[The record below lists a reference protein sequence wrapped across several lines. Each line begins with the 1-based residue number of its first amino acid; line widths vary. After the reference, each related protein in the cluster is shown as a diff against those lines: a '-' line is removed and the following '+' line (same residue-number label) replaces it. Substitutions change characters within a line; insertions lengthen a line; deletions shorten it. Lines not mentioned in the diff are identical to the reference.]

1 MPPIASVD
9 RNRWSDAG
17 QRCDTPGTAPGN
29 HRRGTVSTIDRR
41 QFLQRAIAA
50 GAGAAVIPSTMV
62 AAQPATPGASPY
74 GDLATEP
81 DENGLLLPEGFT
93 SRIVAI
99 GGETV
104 EGTDYAWHAFPDGA
118 ATFPTDDGGWIY
130 ACNSEVTAVIA
141 PDQGGVSAIRFD
153 ADGQVVDAYRILE
166 NSTSNCAGGP
176 TPWGTWMSCEEPID
190 KRGRLWECDPMGE
203 KEAVAHEAMGLWNR
217 EAAAVDPEAEVVYMT
232 EDDPAG
238 LLYRYTPT
246 AYPDLSAGTVEAAV
260 VADDGA
266 VTWAEVPDPSAKSKP
281 TKTQVEGATTF
292 NGGEGIWYD
301 RGSIYFTSK
310 GDNKVHHIDLASQQY
325 EVIWDADAVA
335 DGVEGAVL
343 SGVDNISADPAT
355 GDLFV
360 AEDGG
365 NMEVVLISA
374 DGTVAPFARVA
385 EDPTGSEITGPCLSP
400 DRSRLYFSSQ
410 RGPSKKM
417 LKEVIPGSTFDTRN
431 AGITYEITGPFRA
444 AEPDPEAATTTLA
457 KANPSGS
464 GSGSSGSSDSKDE
477 STSAPVVIGGIA
489 LVAAAGVGA
498 TIALRRR
505 RSGPSDLEPTDD
517 PSSTDA

>member
-1 MPPIASVD
+1 MA
-9 RNRWSDAG
+9 
-17 QRCDTPGTAPGN
+17 
-29 HRRGTVSTIDRR
+29 IDRR

-62 AAQPATPGASPY
+62 SAQTATPGESPY
-74 GDLATEP
+74 GELATEP

-93 SRIVAI
+93 SRILAV

-104 EGTDYAWHAFPDGA
+104 VGTGYTWPAFPDGA

-130 ACNSEVTAVIA
+130 ACNSEVTAAFA
-141 PDQGGVSAIRFD
+141 PDQGGASAVRFD
-153 ADGQVVDAYRILE
+153 AEGQVTDAYRILE
-166 NSTSNCAGGP
+166 GSTSNCAGGL
-176 TPWGTWMSCEEPID
+176 TPWGTWMSCEEPVN
-190 KRGRLWECDPMGE
+190 KRGRLWECDPTGE

-217 EAAAVDPEAEVVYMT
+217 EAAAVDPEGEAVYMT
-232 EDDPAG
+232 EDAPDG
-238 LLYRYTPT
+238 LLYRYLPT
-246 AYPDLSAGTVEAAV
+246 AYPDLSAGTVEAAI

-266 VTWAEVPDPSAKSKP
+266 VTWKEVADPSAASKP

-310 GDNKVHHIDLASQQY
+310 GDNKVHHIDLAKQQY
-325 EVIWDADAVA
+325 EVIWDADVTEA
-335 DGVEGAVL
+335 GVDGAVL
-343 SGVDNISADPAT
+343 SGVDNIAADPAT

-374 DGTVAPFARVA
+374 DGKVAPFARVA

-400 DRSRLYFSSQ
+400 DRTRLYFSSQ
-410 RGPSKKM
+410 RGPSPKM
-417 LKEVIPGSTFDTRN
+417 LKEVIPGATFDSRN
-431 AGITYEITGPFRA
+431 AGITYEITGPFRKA
-444 AEPDPEAATTTLA
+444 AEEPEAATTTIA

-464 GSGSSGSSDSKDE
+464 ASSGGSDGGSEDE

-489 LVAAAGVGA
+489 LVAVAGVGA

-505 RSGPSDLEPTDD
+505 RGSSEPAPPNDAGDD
-517 PSSTDA
+517 PAPEG

>member
-1 MPPIASVD
+1 MQP
-9 RNRWSDAG
+9 
-17 QRCDTPGTAPGN
+17 
-29 HRRGTVSTIDRR
+29 IDRR

-62 AAQPATPGASPY
+62 AAQQATPGASPY
-74 GDLATEP
+74 GELATEP

-93 SRIVAI
+93 SRIVAV
-99 GGETV
+99 GGDTV
-104 EGTDYAWHAFPDGA
+104 EGTDYTWHAFPDGA

-130 ACNSEVTAVIA
+130 TCNSEVTAAFA

-153 ADGQVVDAYRILE
+153 ADGTVTDAYRILE
-166 NSTSNCAGGP
+166 GSTSNCAGGL

-190 KRGRLWECDPMGE
+190 KRGRLWECDPTGE

-217 EAAAVDPEAEVVYMT
+217 EAAAVDPEGEIVYMT
-232 EDDPAG
+232 EDAPDG
-238 LLYRYTPT
+238 LLYRFTPT
-246 AYPDLSAGTVEAAV
+246 NYPDLSAGTVEAAV

-266 VTWAEVPDPSAKSKP
+266 VTWKEVADPSAESKP

-310 GDNKVHHIDLASQQY
+310 GDNKVHHIDLAKQQY
-325 EVIWDADAVA
+325 EVIWDVDVT
-335 DGVEGAVL
+335 DTGVEGAVL
-343 SGVDNISADPAT
+343 SGVDNITVDHAT

-374 DGTVAPFARVA
+374 DGKVAPFARVA

-400 DRSRLYFSSQ
+400 DRTRLYFSSQ
-410 RGPSKKM
+410 RGPSTKM
-417 LKEVIPGSTFDTRN
+417 LKEVIPGCTFDTRN
-431 AGITYEITGPFRA
+431 AGITYEVTGPFRKA
-444 AEPDPEAATTTLA
+444 TAEPEAVTTTIA

-464 GSGSSGSSDSKDE
+464 GSSNGTGSDSDESE
-477 STSAPVVIGGIA
+477 STSAPVVIAGIA
-489 LVAAAGVGA
+489 VVAAAGVGA

-505 RSGPSDLEPTDD
+505 RSSEPASGSADQDGT
-517 PSSTDA
+517 PET

>member
-1 MPPIASVD
+1 M
-9 RNRWSDAG
+9 
-17 QRCDTPGTAPGN
+17 
-29 HRRGTVSTIDRR
+29 
-41 QFLQRAIAA
+41 A
-50 GAGAAVIPSTMV
+50 GAGAAVIPSTLV
-62 AAQPATPGASPY
+62 SAQTAEPGTGPY

-93 SRIVAI
+93 SRIIAI

-104 EGTDYAWHAFPDGA
+104 AGTGYAWHAFPDGA

-130 ACNSEVTAVIA
+130 ACNSEVTLPFA

-153 ADGQVVDAYRILE
+153 ADGEVVDAYRILE
-166 NSTSNCAGGP
+166 GSTSNCAGGP
-176 TPWGTWMSCEEPID
+176 TPWGTWMSCEEPVD
-190 KRGRLWECDPMGE
+190 KHGRLWECDPTGE

-246 AYPDLSAGTVEAAV
+246 DYPDLSAGTVEAAV
-260 VADDGA
+260 VADDGT
-266 VTWAEVPDPSAKSKP
+266 VTWAEVPDPSGKP
-281 TKTQVEGATTF
+281 KQTKNQVPEATTF

-301 RGSIYFTSK
+301 QGSIYFTSK
-310 GDNKVHHIDLASQQY
+310 GDDKVHHIDLGSMRY

-343 SGVDNISADPAT
+343 SGVDNITVDHGT

-365 NMEVVLISA
+365 NMEVVLISS
-374 DGTVAPFARVA
+374 DGVVAPFARVA

-400 DRSRLYFSSQ
+400 DRTRLYFSSQ
-410 RGPSKKM
+410 RGPSPKM
-417 LKEVIPGSTFDTRN
+417 LKEVIPGCTFDSRN

-444 AEPDPEAATTTLA
+444 AADEPEAATTTIA
-457 KANPSGS
+457 KAS
-464 GSGSSGSSDSKDE
+464 SSGTDSSDSSDGSE
-477 STSAPVVIGGIA
+477 DQSTSAPVVIGGIA
-489 LVAAAGVGA
+489 LVAAAGAGA
-498 TIALRRR
+498 PLALRRR
-505 RSGPSDLEPTDD
+505 NQ
-517 PSSTDA
+517 SS

>member
-1 MPPIASVD
+1 M
-9 RNRWSDAG
+9 
-17 QRCDTPGTAPGN
+17 
-29 HRRGTVSTIDRR
+29 VS
-41 QFLQRAIAA
+41 
-50 GAGAAVIPSTMV
+50 
-62 AAQPATPGASPY
+62 AQSATPGESPY

-81 DENGLLLPEGFT
+81 DANGLLLPAGFT

-130 ACNSEVTAVIA
+130 ACNSEVTDVFA

-153 ADGQVVDAYRILE
+153 AEGNATDAYRILE
-166 NSTSNCAGGP
+166 GSTSNCAGGP
-176 TPWGTWMSCEEPID
+176 TPWGTWMTCEEPLN
-190 KRGRLWECDPMGE
+190 KKGRLWECDPTGE

-217 EAAAVDPEAEVVYMT
+217 EAAAVDPEGETVYMT

-246 AYPDLSAGTVEAAV
+246 AYPDLSEGTVHAAV

-266 VTWAEVPDPSAKSKP
+266 VTWAEVPDPSAATKP
-281 TKTQVEGATTF
+281 TKVQVPEATTF
-292 NGGEGIWYD
+292 NGGEGIWFD
-301 RGSIYFTSK
+301 QGAIYFTSK
-310 GDNKVHHIDLASQQY
+310 GDNKVHRIDLAEQRY
-325 EVIWDADAVA
+325 DVIWDSDPAAE
-335 DGVEGAVL
+335 GKEGAVL
-343 SGVDNISADPAT
+343 SGVDNITVDHGT

-365 NMEVVLISA
+365 NMEVVVISA
-374 DGTVAPFARVA
+374 DGKVAPFARVA

-410 RGPSKKM
+410 RGPSPKM
-417 LKEVIPGSTFDTRN
+417 LKEIIPGSVFDTRN
-431 AGITYEITGPFRA
+431 AGITYEVTGPFRQA
-444 AEPDPEAATTTLA
+444 EAEPQAPTTTLA
-457 KANPSGS
+457 KANPAAEGGS
-464 GSGSSGSSDSKDE
+464 EAKADDE

-489 LVAAAGVGA
+489 LVAAAGIGA
-498 TIALRRR
+498 TVALRRR
-505 RSGPSDLEPTDD
+505 RTNATAAPAAD
-517 PSSTDA
+517 PATPGRPGEDPPEA

>member
-1 MPPIASVD
+1 MP
-9 RNRWSDAG
+9 
-17 QRCDTPGTAPGN
+17 
-29 HRRGTVSTIDRR
+29 IDRR

-50 GAGAAVIPSTMV
+50 GAGAAVIPSAM
-62 AAQPATPGASPY
+62 ASAQTAKPGESPY
-74 GDLATEP
+74 GELATEP

-93 SRIVAI
+93 SRILAI

-104 EGTDYAWHAFPDGA
+104 AGTDYTWHAFPDGA
-118 ATFPTDDGGWIY
+118 ATFPADDGGWIY
-130 ACNSEVTAVIA
+130 ACNSEVTGAFA

-153 ADGQVVDAYRILE
+153 ADGEVADAYRILE
-166 NSTSNCAGGP
+166 GSTSNCAGGP
-176 TPWGTWMSCEEPID
+176 TPWGTWMSCEEPLN
-190 KRGRLWECDPMGE
+190 KRGRLWECDPTGE

-217 EAAAVDPEAEVVYMT
+217 EAAAVDPEGEAVYMT
-232 EDDPAG
+232 EDAPDG

-246 AYPDLSAGTVEAAV
+246 AYPDLAAGELHAAV
-260 VADDGA
+260 VADDGS
-266 VTWAEVPDPSAKSKP
+266 VTWAEVPDPSAQSKP
-281 TKTQVEGATTF
+281 TKTQVDDATTF

-310 GDNKVHHIDLASQQY
+310 GDDKVHHIDLAEQRY
-325 EVIWDADAVA
+325 EVIWDSNATE
-335 DGVEGAVL
+335 DGTVGAVL
-343 SGVDNISADPAT
+343 SGVDNITVDHAT

-374 DGTVAPFARVA
+374 DGLVAPFVRVA

-400 DRSRLYFSSQ
+400 DRTRLYFSSQ
-410 RGPSKKM
+410 RGPSPKM
-417 LKEVIPGSTFDTRN
+417 LKEVIPGCTFDSRN
-431 AGITYEITGPFRA
+431 AGITYEITGPFREAA
-444 AEPDPEAATTTLA
+444 AEPEAATTTIA

-464 GSGSSGSSDSKDE
+464 SSSDGDSGAAKDE

-498 TIALRRR
+498 TLALRRR
-505 RSGPSDLEPTDD
+505 RNGDAAAAPAADD
-517 PSSTDA
+517 TTADPEA